1 LEVQVSRLI
10 DAERS
15 VTSKEAQRHWKDV
28 TDKALRSPVV
38 ITSHGRPRHVLMA
51 YEDYA
56 RLRRQVRQAFN
67 TADMPRAVAQDLLD
81 GLSDLAAPRGAARDG
96 DPVID

>member
-1 LEVQVSRLI
+1 MSSLI
-10 DAERS
+10 DADRS

-28 TDKALRSPVV
+28 TDKALRAPVV

-56 RLRRQVRQAFN
+56 RLRRQTRQAYSA
-67 TADMPRAVAQDLLD
+67 ADMPADVAQELME
-81 GLSDLAAPRGAARDG
+81 GLADLARPRGERDG
-96 DPVID
+96 DPVVD